1 LEKEAFADLEKI
13 RIEILQKKVQSG
25 ISDFENAQGRQWTA
39 LRFEKPLLETM
50 ERITKKETAQ
60 KVIKTV
66 ASSQACPNC
75 ESNVS
80 SYYCSVCGQK
90 LSY

>member
-1 LEKEAFADLEKI
+1 LKKESFSDLEKI
-13 RIEILQKKVQSG
+13 RIDILQEKAQSG
-25 ISDFENAQGRQWTA
+25 ISDFKNAKGRQWTA

-60 KVIKTV
+60 KVIKTGN
-66 ASSQACPNC
+66 SSQACPNC
-75 ESNVS
+75 GSNVN